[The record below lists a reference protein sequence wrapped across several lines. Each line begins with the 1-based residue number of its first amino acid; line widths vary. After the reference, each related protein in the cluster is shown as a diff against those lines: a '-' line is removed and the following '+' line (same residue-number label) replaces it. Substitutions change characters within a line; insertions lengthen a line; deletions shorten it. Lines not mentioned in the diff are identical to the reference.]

1 MQHTEAS
8 IFSLKRHHHVVHFV
22 HRKDMPH
29 GVRLESDGIGD
40 AEGDTVG
47 KPFSHT
53 EKDEDNLD
61 EGYRSLMR
69 QSFHTLLVKYLM
81 K

>member
-1 MQHTEAS
+1 MGKDHIKFLSNFLMQHTEAS
-8 IFSLKRHHHVVHFV
+8 IYSLKRHHHVVHFV

-53 EKDEDNLD
+53 EKDEDNW
-61 EGYRSLMR
+61 
-69 QSFHTLLVKYLM
+69 M
-81 K
+81 KATGA